1 MEYPVVIKKKKDLTR
16 KNNTKKRTN
25 STNISDKELSVRLE
39 SGNDFLTLESNEKE
53 KKVDP
58 VSDILDEPIVE
69 EPVKRKKESDILDE
83 PIVEEPVKKVKIL
96 KKQRGEQEITEEPK
110 EQSKKRKPKCPNGS
124 RRNRKT
130 GKCEETVTKEVTQE
144 QLDATISRQPEE
156 NVFIEPAKEDKSPIQ
171 DTALDDV
178 VESQQKDP
186 LQFSHP
192 LIKDTETIIK
202 NDLLNKVPKST
213 NEYLRQT
220 EKIEYEVHKKPNATA
235 TFYDF
240 LYPDLNDPDFAAKIA
255 KRKEFND
262 FQYDGAIKDIEATA
276 DKLCKST
283 FELMPHQIFVKN
295 FLSFQTPYNSLLLY
309 HGLGSGKTCSSIGIA
324 EEMRNYMKQVGIK
337 QRIIVVASPNVQN
350 NFRLQLFDERGLK
363 EENGVWNL
371 QSCIGNTLIKEINP
385 TSLKGLSKEK
395 VISQIRTIINQNYVF
410 MGYTQLAHYISDKT
424 GVSKDTPFPAEE
436 QVKMEVR
443 NIRRFFNNRL
453 IIIDEVHNIRISD
466 DNKDEKTATGLMK
479 LAKHCENLRFVF
491 LSATPMYNSYREIIW
506 LTNLMNANDKRGTI
520 TEQEVFDKNGAFI
533 QQKLDETGRVLNE
546 GGAELLRRKLVG
558 YISYIRGE
566 NPYTFP
572 YRIYPTDFSPE
583 NTFIPAGNG
592 SLVTQISGIITR
604 PVNALKYPKIQLN
617 SRQNDDPLKH
627 VPVYLTQ
634 IGEYQAQAYKL
645 IITALRKEIE
655 NSKMETLFENM
666 DKFGFRKLQLPLEAL
681 NIVYPSTELDS
692 GIAKGKMDDLG
703 KDYLDS
709 LGDLDEENEY
719 IDESDPLGTIVGK
732 RGMRSIMNFTDDSKK
747 KVPMRYNFEYKPAV
761 LETYGRVFSPEV
773 LPTYSSKISKICN
786 IIKASTGIV
795 LIYSQ
800 YIDGGVVPLALALEE
815 IGFSRYG
822 SADYTKS
829 LFKDP
834 PVEALDSLTMKP
846 RSELEPGAN
855 FRQAKYVMI
864 TGDKSFSPQ
873 NMADIKQVTSSD
885 NKNGEIVKVV
895 LISKAGSEGLDFK
908 NIRQVHILEP
918 WYNMNRIEQ
927 IIGRGVRNMSHCGL
941 PFVQRNVEI
950 YMHGTL
956 MDSEE
961 EAVDLYV
968 YRLAERKSLQI
979 GRVTRIMKEVAVDCL
994 LNIGQTNFTVEK
1006 LVALAANQNI
1016 TLTLST
1022 GRKQLPYRIGDRP
1035 FTEICDYMDSCDFKC
1050 SSTAD
1055 ISPANVVKDTY
1066 SVDFLQTNNPR
1077 IMDRIR
1083 QLFRDQFF
1091 YKRIQLINAVNIV
1104 KQYPIE
1110 QIYSALSVFINNK
1123 SEFLIDRYGRRGN
1136 LINRGDVYAFQPVE
1150 INDESISVFER
1161 SVPIDYKRANVNLEL
1176 PKEFP
1181 KDVAGPTELADIL
1194 EEGKNEGNDYEEN
1207 LDTKYNKLIAEI
1219 DDQMKNSVSKTK
1231 KGATDQDWF
1240 KEAALVVDHLQT
1252 TYHIGFIELQRH
1264 FLRHAID
1271 MLMPAHKFILIKKLY
1286 SKIHDIKD
1294 PNSTEQKVKEYLD
1307 EKMISVGTRV
1317 GFVISDKN
1325 KWKIYL
1331 LETEEHGVKWKEA
1344 DSEDV
1349 RQFEMSGALDKF
1361 KVDPKTFA
1369 SMIGFINLFKSGKEM
1384 VFKTKEIGQMQ
1395 NNTGTR
1401 IDSQIKANVVK
1412 RVNTIVDAPY
1422 STEMARP
1429 ISSKGFSIILEV
1441 LMRQMSDDKK
1451 GGKVWYMDPETAAV
1465 NGIEK
1470 YRI

>member
-1 MEYPVVIKKKKDLTR
+1 MEYPLVIN
-16 KNNTKKRTN
+16 KNKNTTQKQRPV
-25 STNISDKELSVRLE
+25 DLSVRLE
-39 SGNDFLTLESNEKE
+39 S
-53 KKVDP
+53 VDSTSHMGMD
-58 VSDILDEPIVE
+58 VA
-69 EPVKRKKESDILDE
+69 
-83 PIVEEPVKKVKIL
+83 
-96 KKQRGEQEITEEPK
+96 TEEPSTGLKTEPELDITEGPIIENVQEDVKKK
-110 EQSKKRKPKCPNGS
+110 ETKTQKRKPKCPNGS
-124 RRNRKT
+124 RRNKKT
-130 GKCEETVTKEVTQE
+130 GECEKTALPEVTQE
-144 QLDATISRQPEE
+144 QLDKVIIKQPEE
-156 NVFIEPAKEDKSPIQ
+156 NVFIEPQLKKESAIPG
-171 DTALDDV
+171 TALDDV
-178 VESQQKDP
+178 LNKTLEQDLK
-186 LQFSHP
+186 FSHP
-192 LIKDTETIIK
+192 VIKDTEAIVK

-276 DKLCKST
+276 NKLCKST

-371 QSCIGNTLIKEINP
+371 QSCIGNTLLKEINP
-385 TSLKGLSKEK
+385 TSLKGLLKEK

-424 GVSKDTPFPAEE
+424 GVSKDTPFPTEE
-436 QVKMEVR
+436 QIKMEVR

-479 LAKHCENLRFVF
+479 LAKHCENLRFVL
-491 LSATPMYNSYREIIW
+491 LSATPMYNSYKEIVW
-506 LTNLMNANDKRGTI
+506 LTNLMNLNDKRGTI
-520 TEQEVFDKNGAFI
+520 KEQEVFDKDGNFI
-533 QQKLDETGRVLNE
+533 QQKLDTNGRVLIE
-546 GGAELLRRKLVG
+546 SGAELLRRKLVG

-583 NTFIPAGNG
+583 NAFIPAGNG
-592 SLVTQISGIITR
+592 SLVTQISTIIAR
-604 PVNALKYPKIQLN
+604 PANALKYPKIQLN
-617 SRQNDDPLKH
+617 SKPIDDPLKH
-627 VPVYLTQ
+627 VPVYLTE
-634 IGEYQAQAYKL
+634 IGDYQAQAYKL
-645 IITALRKEIE
+645 IISALRKEIE
-655 NSKMETLFENM
+655 NSKMEMLFENI

-681 NIVYPSTELDS
+681 NIVYPSVELDS

-703 KDYLDS
+703 KEYLES

-747 KVPMRYNFEYKPAV
+747 KIPMRYNFAYKPTV
-761 LETYGRVFSPEV
+761 LETYGRVFSPEI
-773 LPTYSSKISKICN
+773 LPRYSAKIAKICEL
-786 IIKASTGIV
+786 IKNSTGII

-822 SADYTKS
+822 SADYTKP

-834 PVEALDSLTMKP
+834 PVEPLDSLTMKP
-846 RSELEPGAN
+846 KSQLEPGSV
-855 FRQAKYVMI
+855 FRQARYVMI

-873 NMADIKQVTSSD
+873 NMADIKQVTSPD

-927 IIGRGVRNMSHCGL
+927 IIGRGVRNMSHCSL

-956 MDSEE
+956 MDNEE

-1055 ISPANVVKDTY
+1055 ITPANVVKDTY

-1091 YKRIQLINAVNIV
+1091 YKRIQLISAINIV

-1110 QIYSALSVFINNK
+1110 QIYSALSMFINNK

-1150 INDESISVFER
+1150 INDESISIFER
-1161 SVPIDYKRANVNLEL
+1161 STPIDYKRTNVNLEL

-1181 KDVAGPTELADIL
+1181 KDLAAPTELSDIL
-1194 EEGKNEGNDYEEN
+1194 EDGKREVTEFEDS
-1207 LDTKYNKLIAEI
+1207 LDVKYDKILLEI
-1219 DDQMKNSVSKTK
+1219 DTQLKNSMNKNK

-1240 KEAALVVDHLQT
+1240 KEASLVVDHLQT
-1252 TYHIGFIELQRH
+1252 VHHIGFNELIRH
-1264 FLRHAID
+1264 FSRHAVD
-1271 MLMPAHKFILIKKLY
+1271 MLMPADKFILIKKLY

-1294 PNSTEQKVKEYLD
+1294 PKSTEQKIKNYLD
-1307 EKMISVGTRV
+1307 EKMVSVGTRV
-1317 GFVISDKN
+1317 GFLISDKN

-1331 LETEEHGVKWKEA
+1331 LETESGDAKWKEA

-1361 KVDPKTFA
+1361 RVNPKEFA
-1369 SMIGFINLFKSGKEM
+1369 AMIGFINLFKSGKEM

-1412 RVNTIVDAPY
+1412 RVNTIIDKQY
-1422 STEMARP
+1422 STEEARS
-1429 ISSKGFSIILEV
+1429 ISSKGFCVILEI
-1441 LMRQMSDDKK
+1441 LMRQMSDDKE
-1451 GGKVWYMDPETAAV
+1451 GGKIWYMDPETSAY
-1465 NGIEK
+1465 NTIDK
-1470 YRI
+1470 FRT

>member
-1 MEYPVVIKKKKDLTR
+1 
-16 KNNTKKRTN
+16 
-25 STNISDKELSVRLE
+25 
-39 SGNDFLTLESNEKE
+39 
-53 KKVDP
+53 
-58 VSDILDEPIVE
+58 
-69 EPVKRKKESDILDE
+69 
-83 PIVEEPVKKVKIL
+83 
-96 KKQRGEQEITEEPK
+96 
-110 EQSKKRKPKCPNGS
+110 
-124 RRNRKT
+124 
-130 GKCEETVTKEVTQE
+130 
-144 QLDATISRQPEE
+144 
-156 NVFIEPAKEDKSPIQ
+156 
-171 DTALDDV
+171 
-178 VESQQKDP
+178 
-186 LQFSHP
+186 
-192 LIKDTETIIK
+192 
-202 NDLLNKVPKST
+202 
-213 NEYLRQT
+213 
-220 EKIEYEVHKKPNATA
+220 
-235 TFYDF
+235 
-240 LYPDLNDPDFAAKIA
+240 
-255 KRKEFND
+255 
-262 FQYDGAIKDIEATA
+262 
-276 DKLCKST
+276 
-283 FELMPHQIFVKN
+283 
-295 FLSFQTPYNSLLLY
+295 
-309 HGLGSGKTCSSIGIA
+309 
-324 EEMRNYMKQVGIK
+324 
-337 QRIIVVASPNVQN
+337 
-350 NFRLQLFDERGLK
+350 
-363 EENGVWNL
+363 
-371 QSCIGNTLIKEINP
+371 
-385 TSLKGLSKEK
+385 
-395 VISQIRTIINQNYVF
+395 
-410 MGYTQLAHYISDKT
+410 
-424 GVSKDTPFPAEE
+424 
-436 QVKMEVR
+436 
-443 NIRRFFNNRL
+443 
-453 IIIDEVHNIRISD
+453 
-466 DNKDEKTATGLMK
+466 
-479 LAKHCENLRFVF
+479 
-491 LSATPMYNSYREIIW
+491 
-506 LTNLMNANDKRGTI
+506 
-520 TEQEVFDKNGAFI
+520 
-533 QQKLDETGRVLNE
+533 
-546 GGAELLRRKLVG
+546 
-558 YISYIRGE
+558 
-566 NPYTFP
+566 
-572 YRIYPTDFSPE
+572 
-583 NTFIPAGNG
+583 
-592 SLVTQISGIITR
+592 
-604 PVNALKYPKIQLN
+604 
-617 SRQNDDPLKH
+617 
-627 VPVYLTQ
+627 
-634 IGEYQAQAYKL
+634 
-645 IITALRKEIE
+645 
-655 NSKMETLFENM
+655 
-666 DKFGFRKLQLPLEAL
+666 
-681 NIVYPSTELDS
+681 
-692 GIAKGKMDDLG
+692 
-703 KDYLDS
+703 
-709 LGDLDEENEY
+709 
-719 IDESDPLGTIVGK
+719 
-732 RGMRSIMNFTDDSKK
+732 
-747 KVPMRYNFEYKPAV
+747 
-761 LETYGRVFSPEV
+761 
-773 LPTYSSKISKICN
+773 
-786 IIKASTGIV
+786 
-795 LIYSQ
+795 
-800 YIDGGVVPLALALEE
+800 LEE

-829 LFKDP
+829 LFKDA
-834 PVEALDSLTMKP
+834 PVEPLDSLTMKP
-846 RSELEPGAN
+846 RSELDPGTN

-979 GRVTRIMKEVAVDCL
+979 GRITRIMKEVAVDCL

-1050 SSTAD
+1050 SSAAD

-1091 YKRIQLINAVNIV
+1091 YKRIQLINAINIV

-1181 KDVAGPTELADIL
+1181 KDLAGPAELADIL
-1194 EEGKNEGNDYEEN
+1194 EEGKNEGNDSEEN
-1207 LDTKYNKLIAEI
+1207 LDAKYNKLLAEL
-1219 DDQMKNSVSKTK
+1219 DVQMRNSVSKTK

-1252 TYHIGFIELQRH
+1252 TYHIGFIELKRH
-1264 FLRHAID
+1264 FLKHEIN
-1271 MLMPAHKFILIKKLY
+1271 MLMPADKFILIKKLY

-1294 PNSTEQKVKEYLD
+1294 PQSTEQKTKDYLD
-1307 EKMISVGTRV
+1307 EKMVSVGTRV
-1317 GFVISDKN
+1317 GFLISDKN

-1331 LETEEHGVKWKEA
+1331 LETEEDVVKWKEA
-1344 DSEDV
+1344 DSEDI

-1361 KVDPKTFA
+1361 RVDPKTFA

-1470 YRI
+1470 YRS